1 MRLVLL
7 SVRHVEDVLVAH
19 ALEFLNKKKEMFILL
34 DGQLN
39 IKLSNLLLDIINNN
53 NNTDQDYEDINNY
66 IVLVSEEN
74 KIEFISMFINNYLNT
89 YKLDNLNDIK
99 NAMEKLE
106 IELNKFNWITNYFNI
121 SNFVYIVQYFLMTN
135 FNFLFNFDKTELNSF
150 RQTILDNIDSILDT
164 NLKLDIL
171 YELLNIILKEG
182 STKNNQ
188 KTTEDI
194 ISKINNIEKES
205 GKSKYEFSFPQI
217 LN

>member
-1 MRLVLL
+1 MLW
-7 SVRHVEDVLVAH
+7 S
-19 ALEFLNKKKEMFILL
+19 FQIKKEMFILL

-53 NNTDQDYEDINNY
+53 NTDQDYKDINDY
-66 IVLVSEEN
+66 IILVSEEN

-89 YKLDNLNDIK
+89 YELDSLSNIK

-121 SNFVYIVQYFLMTN
+121 SNFVYVVQYFLMTN

-164 NLKLDIL
+164 NLKLNIL

-194 ISKINNIEKES
+194 INKINNIEKES

>member
-1 MRLVLL
+1 MPLALLNVRL
-7 SVRHVEDVLVAH
+7 VEDVLVAH

-34 DGQLN
+34 DSQLN

-53 NNTDQDYEDINNY
+53 NTNQDYKDINDY
-66 IVLVSEEN
+66 IILVSEEN

-89 YKLDNLNDIK
+89 YELDNLSNIK

-121 SNFVYIVQYFLMTN
+121 SNFVYIIQYFLMTN

>member
-1 MRLVLL
+1 MLW
-7 SVRHVEDVLVAH
+7 S
-19 ALEFLNKKKEMFILL
+19 FQIKKEMFILL

-53 NNTDQDYEDINNY
+53 NTDQDYEDINDY
-66 IVLVSEEN
+66 IILVSEEN

-89 YKLDNLNDIK
+89 YELDSLSNIK

-164 NLKLDIL
+164 NLKLNVL

-194 ISKINNIEKES
+194 INKINNIEKES

>member
-1 MRLVLL
+1 MTGP
-7 SVRHVEDVLVAH
+7 LVA
-19 ALEFLNKKKEMFILL
+19 
-34 DGQLN
+34 Q
-39 IKLSNLLLDIINNN
+39 S
-53 NNTDQDYEDINNY
+53 NTDY
-66 IVLVSEEN
+66 ITPQVR
-74 KIEFISMFINNYLNT
+74 
-89 YKLDNLNDIK
+89 
-99 NAMEKLE
+99 
-106 IELNKFNWITNYFNI
+106 NI

>member
-1 MRLVLL
+1 
-7 SVRHVEDVLVAH
+7 
-19 ALEFLNKKKEMFILL
+19 MFILL

-53 NNTDQDYEDINNY
+53 NTDQDYKDINDY
-66 IVLVSEEN
+66 IILVSEEN

-89 YKLDNLNDIK
+89 YELDSLSNIK

-121 SNFVYIVQYFLMTN
+121 SNFVYVVQYFLMTN

-164 NLKLDIL
+164 NLKLNIL

-194 ISKINNIEKES
+194 INKINNIEKES

>member
-1 MRLVLL
+1 MLW
-7 SVRHVEDVLVAH
+7 S
-19 ALEFLNKKKEMFILL
+19 FQIKKEMFILL

-53 NNTDQDYEDINNY
+53 NTDQDYEDINDY
-66 IVLVSEEN
+66 IILVSEEN

-89 YKLDNLNDIK
+89 YELDSLSNIK

-121 SNFVYIVQYFLMTN
+121 SNFVYIVQYLLMTN

-164 NLKLDIL
+164 SLKLNVL

-194 ISKINNIEKES
+194 INKINNIEKES

>member
-1 MRLVLL
+1 M
-7 SVRHVEDVLVAH
+7 
-19 ALEFLNKKKEMFILL
+19 
-34 DGQLN
+34 
-39 IKLSNLLLDIINNN
+39 
-53 NNTDQDYEDINNY
+53 
-66 IVLVSEEN
+66 VSEEN

-89 YKLDNLNDIK
+89 YELNNLSNIK

-121 SNFVYIVQYFLMTN
+121 SNFVYIIQYFLMTN

-164 NLKLDIL
+164 NLKLNIL

-194 ISKINNIEKES
+194 INKINNIEKES
-205 GKSKYEFSFPQI
+205 GKSRYEFSFP
-217 LN
+217 